1 MCFCLVF
8 SCFLFFFFKQKTAYE
23 MRISD
28 WSSDVCSSDLPPQP
42 CALCPVANHDLAA
55 VVAERSDGEESRCR
69 NIDLRDDV
77 TILCIEQICVLASIR
92 RQQSA
97 TIGTEDDDPDIVFDA
112 GRRQTYLPFPA
123 STLQVPQPHF
133 AISTACQTFTVRREC
148 VGTTL
153 VALELPRYR
162 GGLLQIEQL
171 DTAIEQRCS
180 EMAATGID
188 RKSTRLNSS
197 H

>member
-1 MCFCLVF
+1 
-8 SCFLFFFFKQKTAYE
+8 

-28 WSSDVCSSDLPPQP
+28 WSSDVCSSDL
-42 CALCPVANHDLAA
+42 
-55 VVAERSDGEESRCR
+55 
-69 NIDLRDDV
+69 

-112 GRRQTYLPFPA
+112 GRRQTYLPLPA

-133 AISTACQTFTVRREC
+133 AMRTDCQTFTVRREC
-148 VGTTL
+148 V
-153 VALELPRYR
+153 
-162 GGLLQIEQL
+162 
-171 DTAIEQRCS
+171 
-180 EMAATGID
+180 D